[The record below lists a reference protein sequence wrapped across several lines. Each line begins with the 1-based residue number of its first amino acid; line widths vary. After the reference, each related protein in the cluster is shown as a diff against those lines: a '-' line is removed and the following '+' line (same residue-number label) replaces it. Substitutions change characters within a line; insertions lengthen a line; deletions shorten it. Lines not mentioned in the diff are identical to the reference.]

1 MATEKK
7 NLPLVKYRAGSISAS
22 VFSNKFKGTNGKP
35 DFTMESISIQ
45 RSYKEKDSDEWK
57 NQQISIR
64 KNDLAKLQ
72 VVINK
77 LLEHQFLNK
86 DDKESEE

>member
-1 MATEKK
+1 MAEEKK
-7 NLPLVKYRAGSISAS
+7 NKPIAKFRAGGISAS
-22 VFSNKFKGTNGKP
+22 IFSNKFKGKDGKE
-35 DFTMESISIQ
+35 FTMESISIQ

-64 KNDLAKLQ
+64 KSDLAKLQ

-77 LLEHQFLNK
+77 LLEHQFLNR
-86 DDKESEE
+86 DEVEED